1 MESYHGIL
9 TFWFGGGITSLEV
22 MNEKSALWWK
32 KDPVLDEEIKTRF
45 EPCLIALSKG
55 ELDAWQTEPKGRL
68 AMIILTDK
76 FSRNIYRDTPRAFAF
91 DTRAINLVHDGI
103 KNSVDKKLR
112 LIEQVFFNMPLM
124 HSESM
129 DDQKLSISQFEN
141 IVECAQGEEK
151 ERLQGNL
158 NYAVAHRDIIQRFG
172 RYPHKNEILGR
183 ESTPEEIEFLKQ
195 PGSSF

>member
-9 TFWFGGGITSLEV
+9 T
-22 MNEKSALWWK
+22 
-32 KDPVLDEEIKTRF
+32 
-45 EPCLIALSKG
+45 
-55 ELDAWQTEPKGRL
+55 
-68 AMIILTDK
+68 
-76 FSRNIYRDTPRAFAF
+76 F